1 LEASPEA
8 DLPSSGKCVDAV
20 AAGGTTNR
28 SLEHDQLGM
37 NTNIHRRRRVW
48 ALLLFLS
55 CVAILAVPPWTQSSA
70 KSDDEIAASFEKFAK
85 PFLQQNCQRCHE
97 GDNRMGGVRVD
108 ELDAK
113 FDDRHIAI
121 WEAVRARLDAG
132 TMPPKSAKP
141 QPSDADRERMVKWI
155 DDALAAART
164 RQVSKNGLIRR
175 LTVAQY
181 RNTLRELL
189 LLEDDLTDIL
199 PADAVSKDGFL
210 NNHER
215 LELSPLLTETYFE
228 IAEKALNR
236 VIIDPQAKPSI
247 QNFRLDFGSGINSSP
262 VSERLVLGAGSTL
275 LTPEDFTVTQLTV
288 KKPFPFEP
296 FFMRTKFRFIEG
308 YQGND
313 TVRGWRDFDS
323 IYHAVFADFRGS
335 GGYPKGKAYGTVP
348 EGLLL
353 RPAIP
358 NDELFGTD
366 GTYGPKAN
374 FKIAVRELPDN
385 GRFRVTVTAAKY
397 DDGLLLDKGAAAA
410 EGKEIVVNDGAA
422 MIRTPGIY
430 QVAIHPAPPAATPEA
445 DTSKL
450 NEALAG
456 NWTLDSESASLQL
469 AGKAKLAESPFG
481 KAASFNAHTDAV
493 TIPTN
498 STSNIGTGDFT
509 VSAWIKP
516 RGNGAIISAG
526 GYGTQGWSVD
536 LTDRNTLQFVSAG
549 AQGAFNG
556 RVSSQ
561 SDSIRREAWQH
572 LAVVVRRGKNETRI
586 YVNGSLVGRG
596 TTGAANLAAQGG
608 LILGSAAGVESFKGL
623 LDEVRLYQRALTPTE
638 VQGLVL
644 PGNATIAATPAQPR
658 PMGRNNAARVP
669 DVALKIGERQ
679 FTGSLQQPAFIVVR
693 LAAGTTPISAVIDGV
708 HDAAKITLTSLPAT
722 HESARR
728 FLAFE
733 QRLPK
738 VGVYLGFRR
747 DCGSSLVAVGEPQ
760 PVGKKLARYTFE
772 GAMRNFPNA
781 AVEKDNVNYLAG
793 VRELGVR
800 SEYTDGRD
808 MPRLLI
814 RAVEFEGPLHEAWP
828 PPSYKNIFIDSTQKN
843 NRPAYARQILRNFAR
858 RAYRRPITAAEE
870 EALVAVYRNAAA
882 AGRSFEE
889 SVKDALLVALTSPQF
904 LFLIES
910 SATAASEP
918 LDNYELASKLSY
930 FLWNSPP
937 DARTLQLAAAGTL
950 RKQLDAET
958 ERMIAD
964 PKFSRF
970 INEFAAQW
978 LSLDKFA
985 VLEPDRTRFP
995 KLTRETR
1002 TQLKRE
1008 PVEFLHYLIRENLP
1022 ATNLVQSDFIVAN
1035 ETVAGYY
1042 DLGDKTESGLRFVPI
1057 KHGRTELGG
1066 VLAQA
1071 AIMAG
1076 LSDGRES
1083 NPVKRGAW
1091 LARKIVAEPP
1101 ADPPPNVPALK
1112 EATKNLTLRQRL
1124 EQHRDVVA
1132 CRNCHAKIDP
1142 WGVALEEFN
1151 AGGRLKT
1158 QPADARSTLPDQTE
1172 VSGANDLKRYL
1183 ANDRID
1189 QLAFSFLKHLS
1200 IYAAGRSLTYSELHQ
1215 LKQDG
1220 LKLKADGYRMKNM
1233 IRYVVNSPVFLEK

>member
-1 LEASPEA
+1 
-8 DLPSSGKCVDAV
+8 
-20 AAGGTTNR
+20 
-28 SLEHDQLGM
+28 M
-37 NTNIHRRRRVW
+37 NTNIQRRRRGW
-48 ALLLFLS
+48 ALLLFFS
-55 CVAILAVPPWTQSSA
+55 FTAIVAVYPSWDQSWAQSSA
-70 KSDDEIAASFEKFAK
+70 NSDGELAASFEKLAK
-85 PFLQQNCQRCHE
+85 PFLNQNCLRCHD
-97 GDNRMGGVRVD
+97 GDTRMGGIQVD
-108 ELDAK
+108 QLDAK
-113 FDDRHIAI
+113 LDDRHIPI
-121 WEAVRARLDAG
+121 WEAVRERIDAR
-132 TMPPKSAKP
+132 TMPPKNAKP
-141 QPSDADRERMVKWI
+141 QPSDTEREQMVKWI
-155 DDALAAART
+155 DDALAAARS
-164 RQVSKNGLIRR
+164 RRVSKNGLIRR

-189 LLEDDLTDIL
+189 MLEDDVSDIL
-199 PADAVSKDGFL
+199 PPDAVSKDGFL

-228 IAEKALNR
+228 IAEKALDR
-236 VIIDPQAKPSI
+236 VIISPKSKPTI
-247 QNFRLDFGSGINSSP
+247 QNFRLDFGSGINRTP

-275 LTPEDFTVTQLTV
+275 LTPEDFTVTQLTA
-288 KKPFPFEP
+288 KKPFPFDP
-296 FFMRTKFRFIEG
+296 FFMRTKYRFIEG

-335 GGYPKGKAYGTVP
+335 NGYPKGKAYGTVP

-397 DDGLLLDKGAAAA
+397 DDGLLLDKGASAA
-410 EGKEIVVNDGAA
+410 EGAGIVVNGGSA
-422 MIRTPGIY
+422 IIPKPGIY
-430 QVAIHPAPPAATPEA
+430 QVEVHPAPLDAEA
-445 DTSKL
+445 
-450 NEALAG
+450 
-456 NWTLDSESASLQL
+456 
-469 AGKAKLAESPFG
+469 AKL
-481 KAASFNAHTDAV
+481 KAAQEQ
-493 TIPTN
+493 
-498 STSNIGTGDFT
+498 
-509 VSAWIKP
+509 K
-516 RGNGAIISAG
+516 
-526 GYGTQGWSVD
+526 
-536 LTDRNTLQFVSAG
+536 
-549 AQGAFNG
+549 
-556 RVSSQ
+556 
-561 SDSIRREAWQH
+561 
-572 LAVVVRRGKNETRI
+572 
-586 YVNGSLVGRG
+586 
-596 TTGAANLAAQGG
+596 
-608 LILGSAAGVESFKGL
+608 
-623 LDEVRLYQRALTPTE
+623 
-638 VQGLVL
+638 
-644 PGNATIAATPAQPR
+644 R
-658 PMGRNNAARVP
+658 PQGRNNAPKLP
-669 DVALKIGERQ
+669 DVALKIGDRQ
-679 FTGSLQQPAFIVVR
+679 FTGSLQQPAFLVVR
-693 LAAGTTPISAVIDGV
+693 LAAGTAPISTSIAGLPN
-708 HDAAKITLTSLPAT
+708 AAKIVLTPLPAT
-722 HESARR
+722 HEAMRR

-733 QRLPK
+733 KRAPK
-738 VGVYLGFRR
+738 VGVHLGFRR

-760 PVGKKLARYTFE
+760 PVAGTKLARYTFE

-781 AVEKDNVNYLAG
+781 EVEKDNVNYLAG

-814 RAVEFEGPLHEAWP
+814 RSVEFEGPLHETWP
-828 PPSYKNIFIDSTQKN
+828 PPSYKNIFIDSEQKN
-843 NRPAYARQILRNFAR
+843 DRPVYARQILRNFAR
-858 RAYRRPITAAEE
+858 RAYRRPVTTAEE
-870 EALVAVYRNAAA
+870 EALVAVYRNSAA

-910 SATAASEP
+910 SGRPDAEA

-937 DARTLQLAAAGTL
+937 DAKTLQLAATGTL

-978 LSLDKFA
+978 LSLDKFQ

-1002 TQLKRE
+1002 TQLRQE
-1008 PVEFLHYLIRENLP
+1008 PIEFLRYLIKENLP
-1022 ATNLVQSDFIVAN
+1022 AKNLVQSDFIMAN

-1042 DLGDKTESGLRFVPI
+1042 DLGDKTESGFRFVAI
-1057 KHGRTELGG
+1057 KPDRPELGG
-1066 VLAQA
+1066 VLTQA

-1112 EATKNLTLRQRL
+1112 EAEKGLTLRQRL

-1158 QPADARSTLPDQTE
+1158 QPADARSTLPDRTE

-1189 QLAFSFLKHLS
+1189 QVAFSFLKHLA
-1200 IYAAGRSLTYSELHQ
+1200 IYASGRSLTYSERNQ

-1220 LKLKADGYRMKNM
+1220 LKLKADSYRMKDL
-1233 IRYVVNSPVFLEK
+1233 IRYVVNSPMFLEK

>member
-1 LEASPEA
+1 
-8 DLPSSGKCVDAV
+8 
-20 AAGGTTNR
+20 
-28 SLEHDQLGM
+28 M
-37 NTNIHRRRRVW
+37 
-48 ALLLFLS
+48 ALLLFFT
-55 CVAILAVPPWTQSSA
+55 CVAMVAVYPSWEQSQAQSSA
-70 KSDDEIAASFEKFAK
+70 GSEDELAASFEKFAQ
-85 PFLQQNCQRCHE
+85 PFLKQNCLRCH
-97 GDNRMGGVRVD
+97 DADTAMGGARINQ
-108 ELDAK
+108 LDAK
-113 FDDRHIAI
+113 FDDRHIPL
-121 WEAVRARLDAG
+121 WEAVRDRLDAG
-132 TMPPKSAKP
+132 TMPPKNAKP

-155 DDALAAART
+155 DKALEVVRT
-164 RQVSKNGLIRR
+164 RRVSKNGLIRR

-189 LLEDDLTDIL
+189 MLEDDVSDIL
-199 PADAVSKDGFL
+199 PPDAVSKDGFL

-236 VIIDPQAKPSI
+236 VIIDPKAKPSI
-247 QNFRLDFGSGINSSP
+247 QNFRLDFGSGINPKP
-262 VSERLVLGAGSTL
+262 VSEKLILGAGSTL
-275 LTPEDFTVTQLTV
+275 LTPEDFTVTQLTA
-288 KKPFPFEP
+288 KKPFAFEP
-296 FFMRTKFRFIEG
+296 FFMRTKYRFIEG

-323 IYHAVFADFRGS
+323 IYHSVFADFRGS

-358 NDELFGTD
+358 NDELFGAD

-397 DDGLLLDKGAAAA
+397 DDGLLLDKGASSA
-410 EGKEIVVNDGAA
+410 EGTGIEVKNGAA
-422 MIRTPGIY
+422 LIRTPGIY
-430 QVAIHPAPPAATPEA
+430 QVEVHPATPAALPEP
-445 DTSKL
+445 DTTKL
-450 NEALAG
+450 NEGLAELF
-456 NWTLDSESASLQL
+456 TLDAKPEAQRLS
-469 AGKAKLAESPFG
+469 GKAMQADSPFG
-481 KAASFNAHTDAV
+481 KAISLNADTDAL
-493 TIPTN
+493 TIPGTDARK
-498 STSNIGTGDFT
+498 IGAGDFT
-509 VSAWIKP
+509 IAAWIKP
-516 RGNGAIISAG
+516 RANGTVISAG
-526 GYGTQGWSVD
+526 GYGTQGWALEVEE
-536 LTDRNTLQFVSAG
+536 RNTLEFVSAG
-549 AQGAFNG
+549 LKGIFNG
-556 RVSSQ
+556 RVISQ
-561 SDSIRREAWQH
+561 PEAIQRDAWQH
-572 LAVVVRRGKNETRI
+572 IAIVGRRGKNETRI
-586 YVNGSLVGRG
+586 YVNGLLVGRG
-596 TTGAANLAAQGG
+596 TTGAANLDPVGE
-608 LILGSAAGVESFKGL
+608 LILGSAAGTKSFRGL
-623 LDEVRLYQRALTPTE
+623 IDEVRIYRRALGE
-638 VQGLVL
+638 AEIQGLVL
-644 PGNATIAATPAQPR
+644 PGKSVVQAPQQPR
-658 PMGRNNAARVP
+658 RPQGRNNAPRVP
-669 DVALKIGERQ
+669 DVALKIGDRQ
-679 FTGSLQQPAFIVVR
+679 FTGSLQQPAFVVVR
-693 LAAGTTPISAVIDGV
+693 LAAGVTPISAVIDGTL
-708 HDAAKITLTSLPAT
+708 DAAKIVLTPLPAT
-722 HESARR
+722 HEAARR
-728 FLAFE
+728 FVAFE
-733 QRLPK
+733 KRAPK

-760 PVGKKLARYTFE
+760 PVAGTKLARYTFE

-781 AVEKDNVNYLAG
+781 EVEKDNVNYLAG
-793 VRELGVR
+793 VREIGVR

-814 RAVEFEGPLHEAWP
+814 RSVEFEGPLHETWP
-828 PPSYKNIFIDSTQKN
+828 PPSYKNIFIDSAQKN
-843 NRPAYARQILRNFAR
+843 DPAAYARQILRNFAR
-858 RAYRRPITAAEE
+858 RAYRRPVTDAEE
-870 EALVAVYRNAAA
+870 EALFTVYRNAAA

-910 SATAASEP
+910 STTAESEL

-937 DARTLQLAAAGTL
+937 DAKTLQLAAAGTL

-978 LSLDKFA
+978 LSLDKFQ

-1002 TQLKRE
+1002 TQLRQE
-1008 PVEFLHYLIRENLP
+1008 PIEFLRYLIKENLP
-1022 ATNLVQSDFIVAN
+1022 AKNLVQSDFIVAN

-1042 DLGDKTESGLRFVPI
+1042 DLGDKTESGFRFVPI
-1057 KHGRTELGG
+1057 KPERPELGG
-1066 VLAQA
+1066 VLTQA

-1112 EATKNLTLRQRL
+1112 EAEKGLTLRQRL

-1158 QPADARSTLPDQTE
+1158 QQTDARSTLPDHTE

-1189 QLAFSFLKHLS
+1189 QVAFSFLKHLA
-1200 IYAAGRSLTYSELHQ
+1200 IYASGRSLTYSEHNQ

-1220 LKLKADGYRMKNM
+1220 LKLKADGYRMKDL
-1233 IRYVVNSPVFLEK
+1233 IRYVVNNPMFLEK

>member
-1 LEASPEA
+1 
-8 DLPSSGKCVDAV
+8 
-20 AAGGTTNR
+20 
-28 SLEHDQLGM
+28 M
-37 NTNIHRRRRVW
+37 
-48 ALLLFLS
+48 ALLLFFT
-55 CVAILAVPPWTQSSA
+55 CVAMVAVYPSWEQSQAQSSA
-70 KSDDEIAASFEKFAK
+70 GSEDELAASFEKFAQ
-85 PFLQQNCQRCHE
+85 PFLKQNCLRCH
-97 GDNRMGGVRVD
+97 DADTAMGGARINQ
-108 ELDAK
+108 LDAK
-113 FDDRHIAI
+113 FDDRHIPL
-121 WEAVRARLDAG
+121 WEAVRDRLDAG
-132 TMPPKSAKP
+132 TMPPKNAKP

-155 DDALAAART
+155 DKALEVVRT
-164 RQVSKNGLIRR
+164 RRVSKNGLIRR

-189 LLEDDLTDIL
+189 MLEDDVSDIL
-199 PADAVSKDGFL
+199 PPDAVSKDGFL

-236 VIIDPQAKPSI
+236 VIIDPKAKPSI
-247 QNFRLDFGSGINSSP
+247 QNFRLDFGSGINPKP
-262 VSERLVLGAGSTL
+262 VSEKLILGAGSTL
-275 LTPEDFTVTQLTV
+275 LTPEDFTVTQLTA
-288 KKPFPFEP
+288 KKPFAFEP
-296 FFMRTKFRFIEG
+296 FFMRTKYRFIEG

-358 NDELFGTD
+358 NDELFGAD

-397 DDGLLLDKGAAAA
+397 DDGLLLDKGASSA
-410 EGKEIVVNDGAA
+410 EGTGIEVKNGAA
-422 MIRTPGIY
+422 LIRTPGIY
-430 QVAIHPAPPAATPEA
+430 QVEVHSATPAAPPEP
-445 DTSKL
+445 DTTKL
-450 NEALAG
+450 NEGLAELF
-456 NWTLDSESASLQL
+456 TLDAKPEAQRLS
-469 AGKAKLAESPFG
+469 GKAMQADSPFG
-481 KAASFNAHTDAV
+481 KAISLNADTDAL
-493 TIPTN
+493 TIPGTDARK
-498 STSNIGTGDFT
+498 IGAGDFT
-509 VSAWIKP
+509 IAAWLRP
-516 RGNGAIISAG
+516 RANGTVISAG
-526 GYGTQGWSVD
+526 GYGTQGWALEVEE
-536 LTDRNTLQFVSAG
+536 RNTLEFVSAG
-549 AQGAFNG
+549 LKGIFNG
-556 RVSSQ
+556 RVISQ
-561 SDSIRREAWQH
+561 PEAIQRDAWQH
-572 LAVVVRRGKNETRI
+572 IAIVGRRGKNETRI
-586 YVNGSLVGRG
+586 YVNGLLVGRG
-596 TTGAANLAAQGG
+596 TTGAANLDPVGE
-608 LILGSAAGVESFKGL
+608 LILGSAAGTKSFRGL
-623 LDEVRLYQRALTPTE
+623 IDEVRIYRRALAEAE

-644 PGNATIAATPAQPR
+644 PGKSVVQAPQQPR
-658 PMGRNNAARVP
+658 RPQGRNNAPRMP
-669 DVALKIGERQ
+669 DVALKIGDRQ
-679 FTGSLQQPAFIVVR
+679 FTGSLQQPAFVVVR
-693 LAAGTTPISAVIDGV
+693 LAAGVTPISAVIDGTL
-708 HDAAKITLTSLPAT
+708 DAAKIVLTPLPAT
-722 HESARR
+722 HEAARR
-728 FLAFE
+728 FVAFE
-733 QRLPK
+733 KRAPK

-760 PVGKKLARYTFE
+760 PVAGTKLARYTFE

-781 AVEKDNVNYLAG
+781 EVEKDNVNYLAG
-793 VRELGVR
+793 VREIGVR

-814 RAVEFEGPLHEAWP
+814 RSVEFEGPLHETWP
-828 PPSYKNIFIDSTQKN
+828 PPSYKNIFIDSAQKN
-843 NRPAYARQILRNFAR
+843 DPAAYARQILRNFAR
-858 RAYRRPITAAEE
+858 RAYRRPVTDAEE
-870 EALVAVYRNAAA
+870 EALFTVYRNAAA

-910 SATAASEP
+910 STTAESEL

-937 DARTLQLAAAGTL
+937 DAKTLQLAAAGTL

-978 LSLDKFA
+978 LSLDKFQ

-1002 TQLKRE
+1002 TQLRQE
-1008 PVEFLHYLIRENLP
+1008 PIEFLRYLIKENLP
-1022 ATNLVQSDFIVAN
+1022 AKNLVQSDFIVAN

-1042 DLGDKTESGLRFVPI
+1042 DLGDKTESGFRFVPI
-1057 KHGRTELGG
+1057 KPERPELGG
-1066 VLAQA
+1066 VLTQA

-1112 EATKNLTLRQRL
+1112 EAEKGLTLRQRL

-1158 QPADARSTLPDQTE
+1158 QQTDARSTLPDHTE

-1189 QLAFSFLKHLS
+1189 QVAFSFLKHLA
-1200 IYAAGRSLTYSELHQ
+1200 IYASGRSLTYSEHNQ

-1220 LKLKADGYRMKNM
+1220 LKLKADGYRMKDL
-1233 IRYVVNSPVFLEK
+1233 IRYVVNNPMFLEK

>member
-1 LEASPEA
+1 
-8 DLPSSGKCVDAV
+8 
-20 AAGGTTNR
+20 
-28 SLEHDQLGM
+28 
-37 NTNIHRRRRVW
+37 
-48 ALLLFLS
+48 
-55 CVAILAVPPWTQSSA
+55 
-70 KSDDEIAASFEKFAK
+70 
-85 PFLQQNCQRCHE
+85 
-97 GDNRMGGVRVD
+97 MGGIRVD
-108 ELDAK
+108 QLDAK
-113 FDDRHIAI
+113 FDDQHIPI
-121 WEAVRARLDAG
+121 WEAVRERIDAR

-141 QPSDADRERMVKWI
+141 QPSDADREQMTKWI
-155 DDALAAART
+155 DEGLAAART
-164 RQVSKNGLIRR
+164 RKVAKNGLIRR

-189 LLEDDLTDIL
+189 MLEDDVSDIL

-236 VIIDPQAKPSI
+236 VIIDPKAKPSI
-247 QNFRLDFGSGINSSP
+247 QNFRLDFGSGINPKP

-275 LTPEDFTVTQLTV
+275 LTPEDFTVTQLTA

-296 FFMRTKFRFIEG
+296 FFMRTKYRFIEG

-358 NDELFGTD
+358 NDELFGAD

-397 DDGLLLDKGAAAA
+397 DDGLLLDKGAASA

-422 MIRTPGIY
+422 LIRTPGIY
-430 QVAIHPAPPAATPEA
+430 QVAVHPASPAAPPEP

-450 NEALAG
+450 NEGLAG
-456 NWTLDSESASLQL
+456 SFTLDGKLDTQRL
-469 AGKAKLAESPFG
+469 TGKAKLADSPFG
-481 KAASFNAHTDAV
+481 KAVTLSSDTDAL
-493 TIPTN
+493 TIPGTDAR
-498 STSNIGTGDFT
+498 NIGTGDFT
-509 VSAWIKP
+509 ISAWVKP
-516 RGNGAIISAG
+516 RGNGSVISAG
-526 GYGTQGWSVD
+526 GHGAQGWYID
-536 LTDRNTLQFVSAG
+536 LEERNTIELVSASV
-549 AQGAFNG
+549 QGAFNG
-556 RVSSQ
+556 RVVSQ
-561 SDSIRREAWQH
+561 PDSIRRDAWQH

-586 YVNGSLVGRG
+586 YVNGLLVGRG
-596 TTGAANLAAQGG
+596 TTGPANLDAKGD
-608 LILGSAAGVESFKGL
+608 LVLGSAAGAKSFRGEI
-623 LDEVRLYQRALTPTE
+623 DEVRIYKRALGHAE

-644 PGNATIAATPAQPR
+644 PGKAIVLATPQQSR
-658 PMGRNNAARVP
+658 PQGRNNAARLP
-669 DVALKIGERQ
+669 DVALKIGDRQ
-679 FTGSLQQPAFIVVR
+679 FTGSLQQPAFLVVR
-693 LAAGTTPISAVIDGV
+693 LAAGTTPISALIDGAF
-708 HDAAKITLTSLPAT
+708 DAAKIVLTPLPAT

-733 QRLPK
+733 KRSPK
-738 VGVYLGFRR
+738 VGVHLGFRR

-760 PVGKKLARYTFE
+760 PVAGTKLTRYTFE

-781 AVEKDNVNYLAG
+781 EVEKDNVNYLAG
-793 VRELGVR
+793 VREIGVR

-814 RAVEFEGPLHEAWP
+814 RSVEFEGPLHKSWP
-828 PPSYKNIFIDSTQKN
+828 PPSYKNIFIDSEQKN
-843 NRPAYARQILRNFAR
+843 DRSAYARQILHNFAR
-858 RAYRRPITAAEE
+858 RAYRRPISPAEE
-870 EALVAVYRNAAA
+870 DALFAVYQSSTT

-889 SVKDALLVALTSPQF
+889 SIKDALLVALTSPQF

-910 SATAASEP
+910 STTPEPEP

-937 DARTLQLAAAGTL
+937 DAKTLRLAAVGTL

-978 LSLDKFA
+978 LSLDKFQ

-1002 TQLKRE
+1002 TQLRQE
-1008 PVEFLHYLIRENLP
+1008 PVEFLRYLIQENLP

-1066 VLAQA
+1066 VLTQA

-1112 EATKNLTLRQRL
+1112 EAEKGLTLRQRL

-1158 QPADARSTLPDQTE
+1158 QPADARSTLPDHTE

-1189 QLAFSFLKHLS
+1189 QVAFSFLKHLA
-1200 IYAAGRSLTYSELHQ
+1200 IYASGRSLTYSERNQ

-1220 LKLKADGYRMKNM
+1220 IKLKADGYRMKNM
-1233 IRYVVNSPVFLEK
+1233 IRYVVNSPLFLEK

>member
-1 LEASPEA
+1 
-8 DLPSSGKCVDAV
+8 
-20 AAGGTTNR
+20 
-28 SLEHDQLGM
+28 
-37 NTNIHRRRRVW
+37 
-48 ALLLFLS
+48 
-55 CVAILAVPPWTQSSA
+55 
-70 KSDDEIAASFEKFAK
+70 
-85 PFLQQNCQRCHE
+85 
-97 GDNRMGGVRVD
+97 
-108 ELDAK
+108 
-113 FDDRHIAI
+113 
-121 WEAVRARLDAG
+121 
-132 TMPPKSAKP
+132 MPPKSAKP
-141 QPSDADRERMVKWI
+141 QPSDAERERMVKWI

-164 RQVSKNGLIRR
+164 RRVSRNGLIRR

-189 LLEDDLTDIL
+189 MLEDDVSDIL
-199 PADAVSKDGFL
+199 PPDAVSKDGFL
-210 NNHER
+210 NNYER

-236 VIIDPQAKPSI
+236 MIIDPKSKPSI
-247 QNFRLDFGSGINSSP
+247 QNFRLDFGSGINPTP
-262 VSERLVLGAGSTL
+262 VSERLILGAGSTL
-275 LTPEDFTVTQLTV
+275 LAPEDFIVTQLTA

-296 FFMRTKFRFIEG
+296 FFMRTKYRFIEG

-335 GGYPKGKAYGTVP
+335 NGYPKGKAYGTVP

-358 NDELFGTD
+358 NDELFGAD

-397 DDGLLLDKGAAAA
+397 DDGLLLDKGASSA
-410 EGKEIVVNDGAA
+410 EGSGIMVNGGSA

-430 QVAIHPAPPAATPEA
+430 QVDVHSAPPAVPPTP

-450 NEALAG
+450 TEGLAG
-456 NWTLDSESASLQL
+456 SWTLDSEAGTQRFV
-469 AGKAKLAESPFG
+469 GKAKTVDSPFG
-481 KAASFNAHTDAV
+481 KAVSFSSDTDAV
-493 TIPTN
+493 TISGADARN
-498 STSNIGTGDFT
+498 SGTGDFT

-516 RGNGAIISAG
+516 RGNGSVISAG
-526 GYGTQGWSVD
+526 GHGAQGWYID
-536 LTDRNTLQFVSAG
+536 LEERNTIELVSAG

-556 RVSSQ
+556 RVLSQ
-561 SDSIRREAWQH
+561 PEAMQRDTWQH
-572 LAVVVRRGKNETRI
+572 LAIVARRGKNETRI
-586 YVNGSLVGRG
+586 YVNGLLVGRG
-596 TTGAANLAAQGG
+596 TTGPANLDSIGD
-608 LILGSAAGVESFKGL
+608 LVLGSAAGSKSFRGEI
-623 LDEVRLYQRALTPTE
+623 DEVRIYRRALAEAE

-644 PGNATIAATPAQPR
+644 PGKSVVQAPQQPR
-658 PMGRNNAARVP
+658 RPQGRNNGPRLP
-669 DVALKIGERQ
+669 DVALKVSDRQ
-679 FTGSLQQPAFIVVR
+679 FTGSLQQPAFLVIR
-693 LAAGTTPISAVIDGV
+693 LAAGATPISAVIDGV
-708 HDAAKITLTSLPAT
+708 HDAAKIVLTPLPAT
-722 HESARR
+722 HEAARR

-733 QRLPK
+733 QRAPK
-738 VGVYLGFRR
+738 VGVHLGFRR

-760 PVGKKLARYTFE
+760 PVAGTKLARYTFE

-781 AVEKDNVNYLAG
+781 EVEKDNVNYLAG
-793 VRELGVR
+793 VREIGVR

-814 RAVEFEGPLHEAWP
+814 RSVEFEGPLHETWP
-828 PPSYKNIFIDSTQKN
+828 PPSYKNILIDSEQKN

-858 RAYRRPITAAEE
+858 RAYRRPITTAEE
-870 EALVAVYRNAAA
+870 EALVAVYRNSTA
-882 AGRSFEE
+882 AGRGFEE

-910 SATAASEP
+910 SATAELEP

-937 DARTLQLAAAGTL
+937 DARTLQLAATGTL
-950 RKQLDAET
+950 RKQLDTET

-978 LSLDKFA
+978 LSLDKFQ

-1002 TQLKRE
+1002 TQLRQE
-1008 PVEFLHYLIRENLP
+1008 PIEFLCYLIKENLP
-1022 ATNLVQSDFIVAN
+1022 AINLVQSDFILAN

-1042 DLGDKTESGLRFVPI
+1042 DLGEKTESGLRFVPI
-1057 KHGRTELGG
+1057 KHGRPELGG
-1066 VLAQA
+1066 VLTQA

-1101 ADPPPNVPALK
+1101 ADPPPNVPTLK
-1112 EATKNLTLRQRL
+1112 EAEKGLTLRQRL

-1142 WGVALEEFN
+1142 WGVALEQFN
-1151 AGGRLKT
+1151 AGGRLKA
-1158 QPADARSTLPDQTE
+1158 QPADARTTLPDHTE

-1189 QLAFSFLKHLS
+1189 QVAFSFLKHLA
-1200 IYAAGRSLTYSELHQ
+1200 IYASGRSLTYSERNQ

-1220 LKLKADGYRMKNM
+1220 LKLKADGYRMKDM
-1233 IRYVVNSPVFLEK
+1233 IRYVVNSSIFLEK

>member
-1 LEASPEA
+1 MAAVSP
-8 DLPSSGKCVDAV
+8 
-20 AAGGTTNR
+20 
-28 SLEHDQLGM
+28 SLDQSQ
-37 NTNIHRRRRVW
+37 
-48 ALLLFLS
+48 A
-55 CVAILAVPPWTQSSA
+55 QSSVNT
-70 KSDDEIAASFEKFAK
+70 DDERAASFEEFAK
-85 PFLQQNCQRCHE
+85 PFLKQNCLRCHE

-108 ELDAK
+108 QLDAK
-113 FDDRHIAI
+113 FDDQQIAT
-121 WEAVRARLDAG
+121 WEAVRERIDAG

-141 QPSDADRERMVKWI
+141 QPSDADRERMTKWI

-164 RQVSKNGLIRR
+164 RRVSKNGLIRR

-189 LLEDDLTDIL
+189 ILEDDVSDIL

-236 VIIDPQAKPSI
+236 VIIDPKSKPSI
-247 QNFRLDFGSGINSSP
+247 QNFRLDFGSGINPKP
-262 VSERLVLGAGSTL
+262 VSEKLVLGAGSTL
-275 LTPEDFTVTQLTV
+275 LAPADFIVTQLTV

-296 FFMRTKFRFIEG
+296 FFMRTKYRFIEG

-323 IYHAVFADFRGS
+323 IYHSVFADFRGS

-358 NDELFGTD
+358 NDELFGSD

-374 FKIAVRELPDN
+374 FKIAVRELPDD

-397 DDGLLLDKGAAAA
+397 DDGLLLDKGASAA
-410 EGKEIVVNDGAA
+410 EGSGILVNGGSA
-422 MIRTPGIY
+422 IIPKPGIY
-430 QVAIHPAPPAATPEA
+430 QVEVHPAPLDAEA
-445 DTSKL
+445 
-450 NEALAG
+450 
-456 NWTLDSESASLQL
+456 
-469 AGKAKLAESPFG
+469 AKL
-481 KAASFNAHTDAV
+481 KAAQEQ
-493 TIPTN
+493 
-498 STSNIGTGDFT
+498 
-509 VSAWIKP
+509 K
-516 RGNGAIISAG
+516 
-526 GYGTQGWSVD
+526 
-536 LTDRNTLQFVSAG
+536 
-549 AQGAFNG
+549 
-556 RVSSQ
+556 
-561 SDSIRREAWQH
+561 
-572 LAVVVRRGKNETRI
+572 
-586 YVNGSLVGRG
+586 
-596 TTGAANLAAQGG
+596 
-608 LILGSAAGVESFKGL
+608 
-623 LDEVRLYQRALTPTE
+623 
-638 VQGLVL
+638 
-644 PGNATIAATPAQPR
+644 R
-658 PMGRNNAARVP
+658 PQGRNNAPKLP
-669 DVALKIGERQ
+669 DVALKIGDRQ
-679 FTGSLQQPAFIVVR
+679 FTGSLQQPAFLVVR
-693 LAAGTTPISAVIDGV
+693 LAAGAATVSTSIDGLPN
-708 HDAAKITLTSLPAT
+708 AAKIVLTPLPAT
-722 HESARR
+722 HEASRR

-733 QRLPK
+733 KRAPK
-738 VGVYLGFRR
+738 VGVHLGFRR

-760 PVGKKLARYTFE
+760 PVAGTKLARYVFE
-772 GAMRNFPNA
+772 GTMRNFPNA
-781 AVEKDNVNYLAG
+781 EVEQDNVNYLAG
-793 VRELGVR
+793 VREIGVR

-814 RAVEFEGPLHEAWP
+814 RSVEFEGPLHETWP
-828 PPSYKNIFIDSTQKN
+828 PLPYKNIFIDSAQKSN
-843 NRPAYARQILRNFAR
+843 QAVYARQILRNFAR
-858 RAYRRPITAAEE
+858 RAYRRPITKSEE
-870 EALVAVYRNAAA
+870 ESLLAVYRNSAAA
-882 AGRSFEE
+882 ERSFEE

-904 LFLIES
+904 LFLIENS
-910 SATAASEP
+910 TTPEPEP

-937 DARTLQLAAAGTL
+937 DGRTLQLAAAGTL

-970 INEFAAQW
+970 LNEFAAQW
-978 LSLDKFA
+978 LSLDKFQ

-1002 TQLKRE
+1002 TQLRQE
-1008 PVEFLHYLIRENLP
+1008 PVEFLRYMIRENLP
-1022 ATNLVQSDFIVAN
+1022 AANLMQSDFILAN
-1035 ETVAGYY
+1035 ETVADYY
-1042 DLGDKTESGLRFVPI
+1042 DLGEKTESGFRFAPI

-1066 VLAQA
+1066 VLTQA
-1071 AIMAG
+1071 AILAG

-1112 EATKNLTLRQRL
+1112 EAEKGLTLRQRL
-1124 EQHRDVVA
+1124 EQHRDVSA
-1132 CRNCHAKIDP
+1132 CRACHAKIDP

-1158 QPADARSTLPDQTE
+1158 QPADARSTLPDHTE
-1172 VSGANDLKRYL
+1172 VSGANELKRYL

-1189 QLAFSFLKHLS
+1189 QVAFSFLKHLAT
-1200 IYAAGRSLTYSELHQ
+1200 YASGRSLTYSERNQ

-1220 LKLKADGYRMKNM
+1220 LKLKADGYRMKDM
-1233 IRYVVNSPVFLEK
+1233 IRYVINSPMFLEK

>member
-1 LEASPEA
+1 
-8 DLPSSGKCVDAV
+8 
-20 AAGGTTNR
+20 
-28 SLEHDQLGM
+28 
-37 NTNIHRRRRVW
+37 
-48 ALLLFLS
+48 
-55 CVAILAVPPWTQSSA
+55 
-70 KSDDEIAASFEKFAK
+70 
-85 PFLQQNCQRCHE
+85 
-97 GDNRMGGVRVD
+97 MGGVRVD
-108 ELDAK
+108 QLDAK
-113 FDDRHIAI
+113 FDDQQIAT
-121 WEAVRARLDAG
+121 WEAVRERIDAG

-141 QPSDADRERMVKWI
+141 QPSDTEREQMVKWI
-155 DDALAAART
+155 DDALEAART
-164 RQVSKNGLIRR
+164 RRVSKNGLIRR

-189 LLEDDLTDIL
+189 MLEDDVSDIL
-199 PADAVSKDGFL
+199 PPDAVSKDGFL

-228 IAEKALNR
+228 IAEKALDR
-236 VIIDPQAKPSI
+236 VIINAKSKPSI
-247 QNFRLDFGSGINSSP
+247 QNFRLDFGSGINPKP
-262 VSERLVLGAGSTL
+262 VSERLILGAGSTL
-275 LTPEDFTVTQLTV
+275 LTPEDFTVTQLTA

-296 FFMRTKFRFIEG
+296 FFMRTKYRFIEG

-335 GGYPKGKAYGTVP
+335 NGYPKGKAYGTVP

-385 GRFRVTVTAAKY
+385 GRFRITVTAAKY
-397 DDGLLLDKGAAAA
+397 DDGLLLDKGATSA
-410 EGKEIVVNDGAA
+410 EGSGIVVNNGSAL
-422 MIRTPGIY
+422 IRTPGIY
-430 QVAIHPAPPAATPEA
+430 QVDVHPAPPVTPLA
-445 DTSKL
+445 PDTSKL
-450 NEALAG
+450 TEGLAG
-456 NWTLDSESASLQL
+456 SWTLNDESGTQRFV
-469 AGKAKLAESPFG
+469 GKAKSVDSPFG
-481 KAASFNAHTDAV
+481 KAATFSSDTDAV
-493 TIPTN
+493 TIPGAN
-498 STSNIGTGDFT
+498 ALNVGSGDFT

-516 RGNGAIISAG
+516 RGNGSVISAG
-526 GYGTQGWSVD
+526 GHGAQGWYID
-536 LTDRNTLQFVSAG
+536 LEERNTIELVSAG

-561 SDSIRREAWQH
+561 PGAMQRDTWQH
-572 LAVVVRRGKNETRI
+572 LAIVARRGKNETRI
-586 YVNGSLVGRG
+586 YVNGLLVGRG
-596 TTGAANLAAQGG
+596 TTGTANLDSITD
-608 LILGSAAGVESFKGL
+608 LVLGSAAGAKSFRGEI
-623 LDEVRLYQRALTPTE
+623 DEVRIHRRALAE
-638 VQGLVL
+638 AEIQGLVL
-644 PGNATIAATPAQPR
+644 PGKSVVQTPQQQLR
-658 PMGRNNAARVP
+658 PQGRNNATRLP
-669 DVALKIGERQ
+669 DVALKIGDRQ
-679 FTGSLQQPAFIVVR
+679 FTGSLQQPAFLVVR
-693 LAAGTTPISAVIDGV
+693 LAAGATPISAVVDGV
-708 HDAAKITLTSLPAT
+708 FDAAKIVLTPLPAT
-722 HESARR
+722 PATNEAARR

-733 QRLPK
+733 KRAPK
-738 VGVYLGFRR
+738 LGVHLGFRR

-760 PVGKKLARYTFE
+760 PVAGTKLARYTFE
-772 GAMRNFPNA
+772 GAIRNFPNA
-781 AVEKDNVNYLAG
+781 EVEKDNVNYLAG

-814 RAVEFEGPLHEAWP
+814 RSVEFEGPLHETWP
-828 PPSYKNIFIDSTQKN
+828 PVSYKNIFIDSEQKN
-843 NRPAYARQILRNFAR
+843 DRPAYARQILRNFAR
-858 RAYRRPITAAEE
+858 RAYRRPITTAEE
-870 EALVAVYRNAAA
+870 EALFAVYRNSAA

-910 SATAASEP
+910 SATPEPEP

-937 DARTLQLAAAGTL
+937 DAKTLQLAAAGTL

-978 LSLDKFA
+978 LSLDKFQ

-1002 TQLKRE
+1002 TQLRQE
-1008 PVEFLHYLIRENLP
+1008 PIEFLRYLIKENLP
-1022 ATNLVQSDFIVAN
+1022 AKNLVQSDFIVAN

-1042 DLGDKTESGLRFVPI
+1042 DLGDKTESGFKFVAI
-1057 KHGRTELGG
+1057 KPERPELGG
-1066 VLAQA
+1066 VLTQA

-1112 EATKNLTLRQRL
+1112 EEEKGLTLRLRL

-1158 QPADARSTLPDQTE
+1158 QPADARSTLPDRTE

-1189 QLAFSFLKHLS
+1189 QVAFSFLKHLA
-1200 IYAAGRSLTYSELHQ
+1200 IYASGRSLTYSERNQ

-1220 LKLKADGYRMKNM
+1220 LKLKADGYRMKDL
-1233 IRYVVNSPVFLEK
+1233 IRYVVNSPMFLEK

>member
-1 LEASPEA
+1 
-8 DLPSSGKCVDAV
+8 
-20 AAGGTTNR
+20 
-28 SLEHDQLGM
+28 
-37 NTNIHRRRRVW
+37 
-48 ALLLFLS
+48 
-55 CVAILAVPPWTQSSA
+55 
-70 KSDDEIAASFEKFAK
+70 
-85 PFLQQNCQRCHE
+85 
-97 GDNRMGGVRVD
+97 MGGVRVD
-108 ELDAK
+108 QLDAK
-113 FDDRHIAI
+113 FDEQQIAI
-121 WEAVRARLDAG
+121 WEAVRTRIEAG

-141 QPSDADRERMVKWI
+141 QPSEADRERMTKWI
-155 DDALAAART
+155 DDGLAAART
-164 RQVSKNGLIRR
+164 RQVSRNGMIRR

-189 LLEDDLTDIL
+189 LLEDDVSDIL

-236 VIIDPQAKPSI
+236 VIIDAKAKPSI
-247 QNFRLDFGSGINSSP
+247 QNFRLDFGSGVNPKP
-262 VSERLVLGAGSTL
+262 VSEKLVLGAGSTL
-275 LTPEDFTVTQLTV
+275 LAPADFTVTQLTA

-296 FFMRTKFRFIEG
+296 FFMRTKYRFIEG

-358 NDELFGTD
+358 NDELFGAD

-374 FKIAVRELPDN
+374 FKIAVRELPDD
-385 GRFRVTVTAAKY
+385 GRFRVTVIAAKY
-397 DDGLLLDKGAAAA
+397 DDGLLLDKGASAA
-410 EGKEIVVNDGAA
+410 EGTGIVVNGGSA

-430 QVAIHPAPPAATPEA
+430 QVDVHPAPLDAEA
-445 DTSKL
+445 
-450 NEALAG
+450 
-456 NWTLDSESASLQL
+456 
-469 AGKAKLAESPFG
+469 AKL
-481 KAASFNAHTDAV
+481 KAAQEQ
-493 TIPTN
+493 
-498 STSNIGTGDFT
+498 
-509 VSAWIKP
+509 K
-516 RGNGAIISAG
+516 
-526 GYGTQGWSVD
+526 
-536 LTDRNTLQFVSAG
+536 
-549 AQGAFNG
+549 
-556 RVSSQ
+556 
-561 SDSIRREAWQH
+561 
-572 LAVVVRRGKNETRI
+572 
-586 YVNGSLVGRG
+586 
-596 TTGAANLAAQGG
+596 
-608 LILGSAAGVESFKGL
+608 
-623 LDEVRLYQRALTPTE
+623 
-638 VQGLVL
+638 
-644 PGNATIAATPAQPR
+644 R
-658 PMGRNNAARVP
+658 PPGRNNAPKLP
-669 DVALKIGERQ
+669 DVALKIGDRQ
-679 FTGSLQQPAFIVVR
+679 FTGALQQPAFLVVR
-693 LAAGTTPISAVIDGV
+693 LAAGTTPISTSVDGLPN
-708 HDAAKITLTSLPAT
+708 AAKIVLTPLPAT
-722 HESARR
+722 NETARR

-733 QRLPK
+733 KRTPK
-738 VGVYLGFRR
+738 VGVHLGFRR

-781 AVEKDNVNYLAG
+781 EVEKDNVNYLAG
-793 VRELGVR
+793 VREIGVR

-814 RAVEFEGPLHEAWP
+814 RSVEFEGPLHETWP
-828 PPSYKNIFIDSTQKN
+828 PPSYKNIFIDSAQKN
-843 NRPAYARQILRNFAR
+843 DHPAYARQILRNFAR
-858 RAYRRPITAAEE
+858 RAYRRPITTAEE

-910 SATAASEP
+910 SATPEPEP

-950 RKQLDAET
+950 RKQLDAEAA
-958 ERMIAD
+958 RMIAD

-978 LSLDKFA
+978 LSLDKFQ

-1002 TQLKRE
+1002 TQLKQE
-1008 PVEFLHYLIRENLP
+1008 PVEFLRYLIRENLP
-1022 ATNLVQSDFIVAN
+1022 AKNLVQSDFIVAN
-1035 ETVAGYY
+1035 ETVANYY
-1042 DLGDKTESGLRFVPI
+1042 DLGDKTENGFRFIPI
-1057 KHGRTELGG
+1057 RHGRTELGG
-1066 VLAQA
+1066 VLTQA

-1112 EATKNLTLRQRL
+1112 EAEKGLTLRQRL

-1158 QPADARSTLPDQTE
+1158 QPADARSTLPDHTE

-1189 QLAFSFLKHLS
+1189 QVAFSFLKHLAT
-1200 IYAAGRSLTYSELHQ
+1200 YASGRTLTYSERNQ

-1220 LKLKADGYRMKNM
+1220 QKLKADGYRMKDM
-1233 IRYVVNSPVFLEK
+1233 IRYVVNSPMFLEK

>member
-1 LEASPEA
+1 MS
-8 DLPSSGKCVDAV
+8 
-20 AAGGTTNR
+20 
-28 SLEHDQLGM
+28 
-37 NTNIHRRRRVW
+37 TNIHRRKRGWVV
-48 ALLLFLS
+48 LLFLS
-55 CVAILAVPPWTQSSA
+55 CAALVAVYPSAQSSGAQSSA
-70 KSDDEIAASFEKFAK
+70 GAGDEPAASFEKFVQ
-85 PFLQQNCQRCHE
+85 PFLKQNCLRCHE
-97 GDNRMGGVRVD
+97 GDNRMGGIRVD
-108 ELDAK
+108 QLDAT
-113 FDDRHIAI
+113 FDDQHVTI
-121 WEAVRARLDAG
+121 WEAVRERIDAR

-141 QPSDADRERMVKWI
+141 QPSDADRERMTKWI
-155 DDALAAART
+155 DNGLAAART
-164 RQVSKNGLIRR
+164 RKVARNGLIRR

-181 RNTLRELL
+181 RNTLREVLM
-189 LLEDDLTDIL
+189 LEDDLTDIL

-228 IAEKALNR
+228 IAEKALSR
-236 VIIDPQAKPSI
+236 VIIDPQAKPAI
-247 QNFRLDFGSGINSSP
+247 QNFRLDFGSGINPKP

-296 FFMRTKFRFIEG
+296 FFMRTKYRFIEG

-348 EGLLL
+348 AGLLL

-358 NDELFGTD
+358 NDELFNAD

-410 EGKEIVVNDGAA
+410 EGKEIVVNNGAA
-422 MIRTPGIY
+422 LIRTPGIY
-430 QVAIHPAPPAATPEA
+430 QVAVHPASPAAPPAADAT
-445 DTSKL
+445 KL
-450 NEALAG
+450 NEGLAG
-456 NWTLDSESASLQL
+456 SWTLDSEPETARLT
-469 AGKAKLAESPFG
+469 GKAKPAESPFG
-481 KAASFNAHTDAV
+481 KAVALNSNTDALAL
-493 TIPTN
+493 PGN
-498 STSNIGTGDFT
+498 GASNLGTGDFT
-509 VSAWIKP
+509 LSAWIKP

-526 GYGTQGWSVD
+526 GQGSPGWS
-536 LTDRNTLQFVSAG
+536 LAFEERSTLQFVSTG
-549 AQGAFNG
+549 LGGAFNG
-556 RVSSQ
+556 RVLSQ
-561 SDSIRREAWQH
+561 PDAVRREAWQH
-572 LAVVVRRGKNETRI
+572 LAVVVRRGKNETRL
-586 YVNGSLVGRG
+586 YVNGLLVGRG
-596 TTGAANLAAQGG
+596 TTGAANLDAKGD
-608 LILGSAAGVESFKGL
+608 LVLGNAAGVESFKGL
-623 LDEVRLYQRALTPTE
+623 IDEVRIYKRALEPAE

-644 PGNATIAATPAQPR
+644 PGKAVIAATPPPPR
-658 PMGRNNAARVP
+658 PQGRNNAPKLP
-669 DVALKIGERQ
+669 DVTLRIGDRQ
-679 FTGSLQQPAFIVVR
+679 FTGALQQPAFLVVR
-693 LAAGTTPISAVIDGV
+693 LAAGATPISALIDGTF
-708 HDAAKITLTSLPAT
+708 DAEKIVLTPLPET
-722 HESARR
+722 HETARR

-733 QRLPK
+733 KRAPK

-760 PVGKKLARYTFE
+760 PVAGTRLARYTFE
-772 GAMRNFPNA
+772 GAIRNFPNA
-781 AVEKDNVNYLAG
+781 DVEKDNVNYLAG

-814 RAVEFEGPLHEAWP
+814 RSVEFEGPLHESWP
-828 PPSYKNIFIDSTQKN
+828 PASYKNIFIDSEQKSN
-843 NRPAYARQILRNFAR
+843 QTAYARQILRNFAR
-858 RAYRRPITAAEE
+858 RAYRRPVAPAEE
-870 EALVAVYRNAAA
+870 EALFAVYRNAAA

-904 LFLIES
+904 LFLIENS
-910 SATAASEP
+910 VTAKREP

-937 DARTLQLAAAGTL
+937 DAKTLQLAAAGTL
-950 RKQLDAET
+950 RKQLDAEM

-978 LSLDKFA
+978 LSLDKFQ

-1002 TQLKRE
+1002 TQLRQE
-1008 PVEFLHYLIRENLP
+1008 PIEFLRYLIRENLP

-1042 DLGDKTESGLRFVPI
+1042 DLGDKTESGLKFLPI
-1057 KHGRTELGG
+1057 KHERAELGG
-1066 VLAQA
+1066 VLTQA

-1112 EATKNLTLRQRL
+1112 EAEKGLTLRQRL

-1158 QPADARSTLPDQTE
+1158 QPTDARSTLPDHTE

-1189 QLAFSFLKHLS
+1189 QVAFSFLKHLS
-1200 IYAAGRSLTYSELHQ
+1200 IYASGRSLTYSERNQ

-1220 LKLKADGYRMKNM
+1220 LKLKADGYRMKDM
-1233 IRYVVNSPVFLEK
+1233 IRYVVNSPAFLEK

>member
-1 LEASPEA
+1 M
-8 DLPSSGKCVDAV
+8 
-20 AAGGTTNR
+20 TTNI
-28 SLEHDQLGM
+28 Q
-37 NTNIHRRRRVW
+37 RRRRGLVL
-48 ALLLFLS
+48 LLLFS
-55 CVAILAVPPWTQSSA
+55 CAAMAAVFPRTQSPA
-70 KSDDEIAASFEKFAK
+70 GSDGEREASFEKFAK
-85 PFLQQNCQRCHE
+85 PFLTQNCLRCHE
-97 GDNRMGGVRVD
+97 GDNSMGGFRVD
-108 ELDAK
+108 QLDAK
-113 FDDRHIAI
+113 FDDRHIPI
-121 WEAVRARLDAG
+121 WEALRERIDAG

-141 QPSDADRERMVKWI
+141 QPSDADRERMIKWI
-155 DDALAAART
+155 DDGLEVART
-164 RQVSKNGLIRR
+164 RRVSRNGLIRR

-189 LLEDDLTDIL
+189 MLEDDLSDIL

-236 VIIDPQAKPSI
+236 VVIAPNSKPSI
-247 QNFRLDFGSGINSSP
+247 QNFRLDFGSGINPTP

-288 KKPFPFEP
+288 KKPFPFDP

-335 GGYPKGKAYGTVP
+335 GGYPKGKPYGTVP

-385 GRFRVTVTAAKY
+385 GRFRVTVTAARY
-397 DDGLLLDKGAAAA
+397 DDGLLLDKGAGAA
-410 EGKEIVVNDGAA
+410 EGAGIVVNSGAA

-430 QVAIHPAPPAATPEA
+430 QVEVHPAPPAALPDA

-450 NEALAG
+450 SEGLAG
-456 NWTLDSESASLQL
+456 LWTLDAEPETQRL
-469 AGKAKLAESPFG
+469 AGKAKPADSPFA
-481 KAASFNAHTDAV
+481 KALALNSDKDAL
-493 TIPTN
+493 TIPGDGVR
-498 STSNIGTGDFT
+498 NIGTGEFT
-509 VSAWIKP
+509 VAAWIKP
-516 RGNGAIISAG
+516 RGNGAVMSAG
-526 GYGTQGWSVD
+526 GFGSQGWSIE
-536 LTDRNTLQFVSAG
+536 LADRNTLQFVSAG
-549 AQGAFNG
+549 VQGAFNG
-556 RVSSQ
+556 RVLSQ
-561 SDSIRREAWQH
+561 PDALRREAWQH
-572 LAVVVRRGKNETRI
+572 LAVVARRGRNETRI
-586 YVNGSLVGRG
+586 YVNGLLVGRG
-596 TTGAANLAAQGG
+596 TTGAANLDAKGE
-608 LILGSAAGVESFKGL
+608 LMLGSAAGVESFKGL
-623 LDEVRLYQRALTPTE
+623 IDEVRIYKRALAHAE

-644 PGNATIAATPAQPR
+644 PGKELVKAPEERTR
-658 PMGRNNAARVP
+658 PQGRNSGPKLP
-669 DVALKIGERQ
+669 DVALKIGDRQ
-679 FTGSLQQPAFIVVR
+679 FSGALQQPAFLVVR
-693 LAAGTTPISAVIDGV
+693 LAAGATPISAVIDGV
-708 HDAAKITLTSLPAT
+708 FDAAKIVLTPLPQT
-722 HESARR
+722 HEAARR

-733 QRLPK
+733 KRSPK
-738 VGVYLGFRR
+738 VGVHLGFRR

-760 PVGKKLARYTFE
+760 PVAGAKLARYVFE

-781 AVEKDNVNYLAG
+781 EVEKDNVNYLAG

-808 MPRLLI
+808 LPRLLI
-814 RAVEFEGPLHEAWP
+814 RSVEFEGPLHETWP
-828 PPSYKNIFIDSTQKN
+828 TQAHRNIFIASEQKN
-843 NRPAYARQILRNFAR
+843 DHPAYARQLLRNFAK
-858 RAYRRPITAAEE
+858 RAYRRPITTAEE

-882 AGRSFEE
+882 AGRSFED

-910 SATAASEP
+910 SATPEP
-918 LDNYELASKLSY
+918 EALDNYELASKLSY

-978 LSLDKFA
+978 LSLDKFQ

-1002 TQLKRE
+1002 TQLRQE
-1008 PVEFLHYLIRENLP
+1008 PVEFLRYLIRENLP
-1022 ATNLVQSDFIVAN
+1022 AKNLVQSDFILAN

-1042 DLGDKTESGLRFVPI
+1042 DLGEKTESGLRFMPI
-1057 KHGRTELGG
+1057 RHGRTELGG
-1066 VLAQA
+1066 VISQA

-1112 EATKNLTLRQRL
+1112 EAEKDLTLRQRL
-1124 EQHRDVVA
+1124 EQHRDVVT
-1132 CRNCHAKIDP
+1132 CRGCHAKIDP

-1158 QPADARSTLPDQTE
+1158 QPADARSTLPDHTE
-1172 VSGANDLKRYL
+1172 VSGVNDLKRYL

-1189 QLAFSFLKHLS
+1189 QVAFSFLKHLA
-1200 IYAAGRSLTYSELHQ
+1200 IYASGRSLTYSELSQ

-1233 IRYVVNSPVFLEK
+1233 IRYVVNSPTFLEK

>member
-1 LEASPEA
+1 
-8 DLPSSGKCVDAV
+8 
-20 AAGGTTNR
+20 
-28 SLEHDQLGM
+28 
-37 NTNIHRRRRVW
+37 
-48 ALLLFLS
+48 
-55 CVAILAVPPWTQSSA
+55 
-70 KSDDEIAASFEKFAK
+70 
-85 PFLQQNCQRCHE
+85 
-97 GDNRMGGVRVD
+97 MGGVRVD
-108 ELDAK
+108 QLDAK
-113 FDDRHIAI
+113 FDDRHISI
-121 WEAVRARLDAG
+121 WEAMRERIDAG

-141 QPSDADRERMVKWI
+141 QPSDAERERMTKWI

-164 RQVSKNGLIRR
+164 RRVSRNGLIRR

-189 LLEDDLTDIL
+189 LLEDDVADIL

-236 VIIDPQAKPSI
+236 VIIDPKANAVGPSI
-247 QNFRLDFGSGINSSP
+247 QNFRLDFGSGINPTP

-275 LTPEDFTVTQLTV
+275 LTPEDFTVKQLTV

-296 FFMRTKFRFIEG
+296 FFMRTKYRFIEG

-348 EGLLL
+348 AGLLL

-358 NDELFGTD
+358 NDELFGSD

-397 DDGLLLDKGAAAA
+397 DDGLLLDKGAASA
-410 EGKEIVVNDGAA
+410 EGSEIVVNNSAA

-430 QVAIHPAPPAATPEA
+430 QVAVHPAPPSVVPEP

-450 NEALAG
+450 NEGLAG
-456 NWTLDSESASLQL
+456 LWALDSEPETARLV
-469 AGKAKLAESPFG
+469 GKATHVESPFG
-481 KAASFNAHTDAV
+481 KAIALNSNTDAL
-493 TIPTN
+493 TIPGEGA
-498 STSNIGTGDFT
+498 SNFGTGDFT

-526 GYGTQGWSVD
+526 GHGAQGWSVD
-536 LTDRNTLQFVSAG
+536 LEERNTLQFVSSG
-549 AQGAFNG
+549 LQGAFNG

-561 SDSIRREAWQH
+561 PDSIRRDAWQH
-572 LAVVVRRGKNETRI
+572 LAVVTRRGKNETRI
-586 YVNGSLVGRG
+586 YVNGLLVGRG
-596 TTGAANLAAQGG
+596 TTGAANLDAKGD

-623 LDEVRLYQRALTPTE
+623 IDEVRIYKRSLTPAE

-644 PGNATIAATPAQPR
+644 PGKAILPTTQAPSR
-658 PMGRNNAARVP
+658 PQGRNNAPKLP
-669 DVALKIGERQ
+669 DVALKIGDRQ
-679 FTGSLQQPAFIVVR
+679 FTGSLQQPAFLIVR

-708 HDAAKITLTSLPAT
+708 FDAAKITLTPLPET

-733 QRLPK
+733 KRLPK

-781 AVEKDNVNYLAG
+781 EVEKDNVNYLAG

-808 MPRLLI
+808 IPRLLI
-814 RAVEFEGPLHEAWP
+814 RAVEFEGPLHESWP
-828 PPSYKNIFIDSTQKN
+828 PPAYKNIFIESEQKSD
-843 NRPAYARQILRNFAR
+843 RPAYARRVLRNFAR
-858 RAYRRPITAAEE
+858 RAYRRPITSAEE
-870 EALVAVYRNAAA
+870 ETLVAVYRNASA

-910 SATAASEP
+910 SATSGSEP

-937 DARTLQLAAAGTL
+937 DAKTLQLATAGTL

-978 LSLDKFA
+978 LSLDKFE

-1002 TQLKRE
+1002 AQLKRE
-1008 PVEFLHYLIRENLP
+1008 PVEFLRYLIRENLP
-1022 ATNLVQSDFIVAN
+1022 ATNLVQSDFILAN

-1042 DLGDKTESGLRFVPI
+1042 DLGEKTESGLRFVPI
-1057 KHGRTELGG
+1057 RHGRTELGG
-1066 VLAQA
+1066 VLSQA

-1091 LARKIVAEPP
+1091 LARKIVSEPP

-1112 EATKNLTLRQRL
+1112 EATKDLTLRQRL
-1124 EQHRDVVA
+1124 EQHRDVVT
-1132 CRNCHAKIDP
+1132 CRACHAKIDP

-1158 QPADARSTLPDQTE
+1158 QSVDASSMLPDHTQ

-1183 ANDRID
+1183 AGERID

-1200 IYAAGRSLTYSELHQ
+1200 IYASGRSLTYSELNQ

-1233 IRYVVNSPVFLEK
+1233 IRYVINSPIFLEK

>member
-1 LEASPEA
+1 MSTNIERLKRSSALLFISCVVIIAVYPYGKSSWGKSSPGQ
-8 DLPSSGKCVDAV
+8 SSG
-20 AAGGTTNR
+20 
-28 SLEHDQLGM
+28 
-37 NTNIHRRRRVW
+37 
-48 ALLLFLS
+48 
-55 CVAILAVPPWTQSSA
+55 TQSAGSQSTGTQPVA
-70 KSDDEIAASFEKFAK
+70 GSDDEMAASFEKFAL
-85 PFLQQNCQRCHE
+85 PFLKQNCLRCHD
-97 GDNRMGGVRVD
+97 GDTGMGGVRVD
-108 ELDAK
+108 QLDAK
-113 FDDRHIAI
+113 FDDRHITV
-121 WEAVRARLDAG
+121 WEAVRERIDAG
-132 TMPPKSAKP
+132 TMPPKNAKP
-141 QPSDADRERMVKWI
+141 QPTDADRERMTRWI
-155 DDALAAART
+155 DDALVVARARRVT
-164 RQVSKNGLIRR
+164 RNGLIRR

-189 LLEDDLTDIL
+189 MLEDDVSDIL

-236 VIIDPQAKPSI
+236 VIIDPKSKTTGPSI
-247 QNFRLDFGSGINSSP
+247 QNFRLDFGSGINP
-262 VSERLVLGAGSTL
+262 TPISERLVLGAGSTL

-313 TVRGWRDFDS
+313 TVRGWRDFNS

-335 GGYPKGKAYGTVP
+335 AGYPKGKAYGTVP

-385 GRFRVTVTAAKY
+385 GRFRITVTAAKY
-397 DDGLLLDKGAAAA
+397 DDGLLLDKG
-410 EGKEIVVNDGAA
+410 VVSADGAGVEVNGGAA

-430 QVAIHPAPPAATPEA
+430 QVAVHAAPPAAPLA
-445 DTSKL
+445 PDTSRL

-456 NWTLDSESASLQL
+456 SWALDGQSGAERF
-469 AGKAKLAESPFG
+469 AGKAQSVESPFG
-481 KAASFNAHTDAV
+481 KAVAFNAHTDALIISGDG
-493 TIPTN
+493 TR
-498 STSNIGTGDFT
+498 NIGTGDFT

-516 RGNGAIISAG
+516 RGNGAVISAG
-526 GYGTQGWSVD
+526 GHGAQGWSLD
-536 LTDRNTLQFVSAG
+536 LEERNTLQFVSAG
-549 AQGAFNG
+549 LQGAFNG
-556 RVSSQ
+556 RVISQ
-561 SDSIRREAWQH
+561 PESIRRESWQH
-572 LAVVVRRGKNETRI
+572 LAVVVQRGKNETRI
-586 YVNGSLVGRG
+586 YVNGLPVGRG
-596 TTGAANLAAQGG
+596 TTGPANLDPQGD
-608 LILGSAAGVESFKGL
+608 LVLGSAAGVESFKGL
-623 LDEVRLYQRALTPTE
+623 IDEVRVYRRALGPAE

-644 PGNATIAATPAQPR
+644 PGKAAIAPPQERSRPAGRSNA
-658 PMGRNNAARVP
+658 VKFP
-669 DVALKIGERQ
+669 DVALKIGDRQ
-679 FTGSLQQPAFIVVR
+679 FSGGLQQPAFLVVR
-693 LAAGTTPISAVIDGV
+693 LKAGPTPVSAVIDGAF
-708 HDAAKITLTSLPAT
+708 DAARIVLTPLPET
-722 HESARR
+722 HELARQ

-733 QRLPK
+733 KRSPK

-747 DCGSSLVAVGEPQ
+747 DCGSSLVAVGEPE
-760 PVGKKLARYTFE
+760 PVAGTKLARYVFE

-781 AVEKDNVNYLAG
+781 EVEKDNVNYLAG

-808 MPRLLI
+808 IPRLLI
-814 RAVEFEGPLHEAWP
+814 RAVEFEGPLHESWP
-828 PPSYKNIFIDSTQKN
+828 PPAYKNIFIDYEQKS
-843 NRPAYARQILRNFAR
+843 NRSAYARRILRNFAQ
-858 RAYRRPITAAEE
+858 RAYRRPITVAEE
-870 EALVAVYRNAAA
+870 RALVAVYQNSAAS
-882 AGRSFEE
+882 GRSFEE
-889 SVKDALLVALTSPQF
+889 SVKDALLVTLTSPQF

-910 SATAASEP
+910 STTPGPEP
-918 LDNYELASKLSY
+918 LDGYELASKLSY
-930 FLWNSPP
+930 FLWNGPP
-937 DARTLQLAAAGTL
+937 DARMMQLAAAGTL
-950 RKQLDAET
+950 HQQLNAET
-958 ERMIAD
+958 ERMISD
-964 PKFSRF
+964 QKFSRF
-970 INEFAAQW
+970 ISEFVSQW
-978 LSLDKFA
+978 LSLDKFQ

-1002 TQLKRE
+1002 TQLRQE
-1008 PVEFLHYLIRENLP
+1008 PVEFLRYLITKNLP
-1022 ATNLVQSDFIVAN
+1022 ATNLIQSDFIMAN
-1035 ETVAGYY
+1035 EAVAGYY
-1042 DLGDKTESGLRFVPI
+1042 DLGDKTESGFRFIPI
-1057 KHGRTELGG
+1057 RHGRTELGG
-1066 VLAQA
+1066 VLTQA

-1101 ADPPPNVPALK
+1101 SDPPPNVPALK
-1112 EATKNLTLRQRL
+1112 EATKDLTLRQRL
-1124 EQHRDVVA
+1124 EQHRDVAA
-1132 CRNCHAKIDP
+1132 CRSCHAKIDP

-1158 QPADARSTLPDQTE
+1158 QSTDARSTLPDRTE

-1189 QLAFSFLKHLS
+1189 QVAFSFLKHLA
-1200 IYAAGRSLTYSELHQ
+1200 IYASGRSLTYSERGQ

-1233 IRYVVNSPVFLEK
+1233 IQYVVNSPVFLEK

>member
-1 LEASPEA
+1 MS
-8 DLPSSGKCVDAV
+8 
-20 AAGGTTNR
+20 TI
-28 SLEHDQLGM
+28 
-37 NTNIHRRRRVW
+37 IHRQRRGW
-48 ALLLFLS
+48 ALLLFFS
-55 CVAILAVPPWTQSSA
+55 CAAIIAVYPLAQSLGAQSSA
-70 KSDDEIAASFEKFAK
+70 GSDGEIAASFEKFAK
-85 PFLQQNCQRCHE
+85 PFLTQNCARCHE
-97 GDNRMGGVRVD
+97 GDNSMGGVRVD
-108 ELDAK
+108 QLDAK
-113 FDDRHIAI
+113 FDDRHIPI
-121 WEAVRARLDAG
+121 WEALRERIDAG

-141 QPSDADRERMVKWI
+141 QPSAAERERMTKWI

-164 RQVSKNGLIRR
+164 RRVSRNGLIRR

-189 LLEDDLTDIL
+189 MLEDDLSDIL

-236 VIIDPQAKPSI
+236 VIIDPKSKPSI
-247 QNFRLDFGSGINSSP
+247 QNFRLDFGSGINQKP

-296 FFMRTKFRFIEG
+296 FFMRTKYRFIEG

-323 IYHAVFADFRGS
+323 IYHSVFADFRGS

-374 FKIAVRELPDN
+374 FKIAVRELPDD
-385 GRFRVTVTAAKY
+385 GRFRVTVMAAKY
-397 DDGLLLDKGAAAA
+397 DDGLLLDKGASSA
-410 EGKEIVVNDGAA
+410 EGAGIIVNGGVNGGSA

-430 QVAIHPAPPAATPEA
+430 QVDVHPAPPVPLDAEA
-445 DTSKL
+445 
-450 NEALAG
+450 
-456 NWTLDSESASLQL
+456 
-469 AGKAKLAESPFG
+469 AKL
-481 KAASFNAHTDAV
+481 KAAQEQ
-493 TIPTN
+493 
-498 STSNIGTGDFT
+498 
-509 VSAWIKP
+509 K
-516 RGNGAIISAG
+516 
-526 GYGTQGWSVD
+526 
-536 LTDRNTLQFVSAG
+536 
-549 AQGAFNG
+549 
-556 RVSSQ
+556 
-561 SDSIRREAWQH
+561 
-572 LAVVVRRGKNETRI
+572 
-586 YVNGSLVGRG
+586 
-596 TTGAANLAAQGG
+596 
-608 LILGSAAGVESFKGL
+608 
-623 LDEVRLYQRALTPTE
+623 
-638 VQGLVL
+638 
-644 PGNATIAATPAQPR
+644 R
-658 PMGRNNAARVP
+658 PPGRNNAPKLP
-669 DVALKIGERQ
+669 DVALKIGDRQ
-679 FTGSLQQPAFIVVR
+679 FTGGLQQNAFLVVR
-693 LAAGTTPISAVIDGV
+693 LGMGKLPVSAVIDGV
-708 HDAAKITLTSLPAT
+708 SEPAKIVLTPLLAT
-722 HESARR
+722 HEAARR

-733 QRLPK
+733 KRSPK
-738 VGVYLGFRR
+738 VGVHLGFRR

-760 PVGKKLARYTFE
+760 PVVGTKLARYTFE

-781 AVEKDNVNYLAG
+781 EVEQDNVNYLAG
-793 VRELGVR
+793 VREIGVR
-800 SEYTDGRD
+800 NECTDGRD
-808 MPRLLI
+808 LPRLLI
-814 RAVEFEGPLHEAWP
+814 RSVEFEGPLHDAWP
-828 PPSYKNIFIDSTQKN
+828 TQAHKNIFIDSDQKN

-858 RAYRRPITAAEE
+858 RAYRRPITTAEE
-870 EALVAVYRNAAA
+870 DALVAVYRSASAT
-882 AGRSFEE
+882 GRSFED

-910 SATAASEP
+910 SSTSGPEP

-937 DARTLQLAAAGTL
+937 DGRTLQLAAAGTL
-950 RKQLDAET
+950 RKQLDVET

-970 INEFAAQW
+970 INEFASQW
-978 LSLDKFA
+978 LSLDKIQ

-1002 TQLKRE
+1002 TQLKQE
-1008 PVEFLHYLIRENLP
+1008 PVEFLRYLIRENLP

-1042 DLGDKTESGLRFVPI
+1042 DLGDKTESGFRFAAI

-1066 VLAQA
+1066 VLTQA

-1112 EATKNLTLRQRL
+1112 EATKDMTLRQRL
-1124 EQHRDVVA
+1124 EMHRDVVT
-1132 CRNCHAKIDP
+1132 CRGCHAKIDP

-1158 QPADARSTLPDQTE
+1158 QPADARSTLPDHTE

-1189 QLAFSFLKHLS
+1189 QVAFSFLKHLA
-1200 IYAAGRSLTYSELHQ
+1200 IYASGRSLTYSELSQ

-1233 IRYVVNSPVFLEK
+1233 IRYVVNSQIFLEK